1 MAIGF
6 HRFFKR
12 STAIVLIAVLL
23 FTGLAVPASSA
34 EEEQLL
40 SEQAGAASVQTAEWV
55 NLKMIG
61 SDRYAFSTQLRI
73 SPDGRYVGMEES
85 EGSDFLTILDR
96 HTNAISHVNTPV
108 EEEMIRTFTMS
119 DNAQY
124 VVFAADSGDGT
135 NIYLHDR
142 SANVTKSILMDSR
155 YNWDRTPVIS
165 GDGRYVAFHTG
176 EKLLEEDL
184 NPGQDIYV
192 YDRVEDTFDLISKF
206 SEALDHA
213 ESNENPSISYNGQ
226 YVAFESSAEDLVE
239 GDTNWTTDIFV
250 YDRVNAIMKRVN
262 KPTGGEEPDLSSSK
276 ASISADGKTVVFQS
290 NAQNI
295 VPVNPKIFDNVF
307 AADVETGVIK
317 LISEGADGIEGYID
331 SFVISPDG
339 RYAAYFIDDQL
350 FVTDI
355 EKGTTVQ
362 PVFPEDPSLHLE
374 SYDTIALSNQANSIV
389 ITGEYGEN
397 GDVNIFVADRSA
409 DFWSEESTLEATE
422 IGTSEIRLQWSGSE
436 ATPNLSGYQLYGY
449 QDGDLILD
457 TIIDSTIQEFLVTG
471 LLPNTEYEFKVEAV
485 NSSGFV
491 STDGPAVSAVTFKD
505 DSNAY
510 VAWEFSPRMPG
521 QMPNIE
527 SSLLIKGT
535 GPSGWKAAAEIVY
548 HTWFDDEGE
557 LLPQPR
563 EISTSVAFTESE
575 SEPGLYEG
583 SFFINEGISQL
594 STMTF
599 HMENGAGN
607 TLTTEGFGEPYT
619 VNGGIELTVAN
630 PGALDMNDLRILA
643 RGKGGEISYTTV
655 DGTGPHAINGLRPN
669 DVYEITVMDQT
680 GLQLR
685 TIGNVSMQPGL
696 FTPLSI
702 TLPVPAALGV
712 LVTDHEGNPVPNIQV
727 FVYDEAGH
735 NLQTRMNT
743 LSDGWDQWSRRL
755 EVGTAFV
762 LSADVDDSQYYT
774 PPEKSINLEPGLNE
788 VHIELEPLPMGQ
800 LTGIVTDPD
809 GQPVINALITVT
821 QEHPVTGKLT
831 NVSVRSGLDGD
842 YELTLFAGEVK
853 IQASETAHALTS
865 EAVTAQIIDRET
877 VTLDL
882 PLIQPTGGLIEL
894 KVYEKRIGGQWEG
907 PLDFTRAQPY
917 SISLIHSTFRGNNHF
932 YSHNSYT
939 DRNILEFNGFPGERV
954 TVCILPNL
962 VSMAQS
968 CQSFEMDYSNNKT
981 LEFYMQETGSWVR
994 GGVADN
1000 GNLDS
1005 FSASLYRYDS
1015 DKGNYINISHRYFN
1029 GNSFE
1034 MHVPNAGDYRLQFS
1048 RLNPETW
1055 AYDGARIQFAIGD
1068 QEIRSLGEVELVHE
1082 KPLVDPAFSF
1092 FAADSARAVPGGMVY
1107 LRAEYR
1113 NSNEQAI
1120 ENASISIPLPEGLEP
1135 ARNGEGKIIVNGQAA
1150 IPSYENRNLV
1160 IPLGTIAMS
1169 ETSSALS
1176 VPIQI
1181 DPNYSQPNAR
1191 LAATFNGTLEG
1202 ETREDTLGS
1211 VILQLPE
1218 VTLDVPDHVYQPEG
1232 KAAVSGSAPP
1242 GSTVEIYDTGAWVGS
1257 AKASAA
1263 GLWKATV
1270 TLNDLG
1276 DPSIHALQAFAE
1288 VNGVRMESSQA
1299 FIDYDTAG
1307 PRLLE
1312 AAMSQLPAGR
1322 WLAFEPEM
1330 SGTATFPYT
1339 VVPGNPFAFQ
1349 FRFDNPSQV
1358 ENVRVYME
1366 GQQGTP
1372 VLAKLEG
1379 GLYRAVV
1386 PVTKGTLGS
1395 VYVSYDRVQERFDEQ
1410 NHERTIEEIRK
1421 SLPPAM
1427 RDFEVESVT
1436 PFQLVDGIYEGT
1448 AVIRLPQLDNA
1459 RMTISLRVN
1468 PDSDYEPTEDEL
1480 SAADRTGLPLFDAG
1494 YESEESEM
1502 TMTNTIT
1509 GVLPMDFILPKE
1521 NARVS
1526 TSALSTKASG
1536 WGALAEFT
1544 MEVHTEVT
1552 EPLGNINDVKES
1564 MNGWM
1569 EYSQKI
1575 NKIMYNA
1582 SSPYCVEGAIRNG
1595 TQAAKALLV
1604 TVGGEVAK
1612 TAIGAW
1618 VGAMALEGAPGIVA
1632 GIIGDAVSNQIDNY
1646 VDEQINAVGTGY
1658 NPCKEEEKKPYR
1670 QELPEFEWK
1679 KTKIAEP
1686 KWIYD
1691 PSGYVYEGVES
1702 NRLEGV
1708 KSTVLYLDTA
1718 LNRWTVWDAEPYW
1731 QTNPLETDGEGRY
1744 GWDVPPGKWKVV
1756 WEKEGYVTAESP
1768 ELDVPPP
1775 QTEVHGG
1782 MISYDPPT
1790 AAANSLL
1797 AAASESN
1804 SYLEIKFSKYLKTD
1818 VELEEA
1824 VTLSDAEGASIDG
1837 IAQFMNAEQSP
1848 SGEWLSDTIR
1858 FLPAVPL
1865 IAGNKY
1871 EVQIPSFYIISYA
1884 GVPMEQD
1891 LKQEVSAVR
1900 KDETGP
1906 KPVSAVFEASTFIRV
1921 LFDEPLSA
1929 DAIQPN
1935 KFEWM
1940 GRTDLVTS
1948 AVPYALPGE
1957 EVREVLLTIV
1967 ESAAARQ
1974 QAGQSLTV
1982 LSDAVRDAAGN
1993 FSTASE
1999 LSVDI
2004 PDDALS
2010 TESRLSNL
2018 TVSGGSLTP
2027 AFSPDITEYTVT
2039 VNRTA
2044 EVITLTGTL
2053 MDAKTTMMI
2062 DGLPASNGKSEQV
2075 RIPDDGIIMIKVQ
2088 GEDPAAIH
2096 WYTITVTR
2104 SDDEPPP
2111 TTGGGGGN
2119 YNPSAP
2125 ANGDD
2130 QDIGAEAIVEKST
2143 EDGQTTIDVRLSL
2156 TTIEKLIASG
2166 SAGDV
2171 YTADFTDTADEYTI
2185 RIPAQGLLLLSGK
2198 EAELHLRAG
2207 DHKVKLY
2214 TRAFEIP
2221 EDATSMVISIV
2232 SNSSEEG
2239 EALLNKLTEMNRRF
2253 TPQSTIVEVAFY
2265 AEYEDEQ
2272 AEEISPS
2279 EPGAVILEWKT
2290 SGALI
2295 YRFDSEADRWLYVPS
2310 KIASGEQQFP
2320 WITGSLFSAWSYS
2333 GSFADIR
2340 SHWAQEEIDWMASR
2354 LYVTGYDVNHFQPDS
2369 KVTRAE
2375 FAAMLVR
2382 ILGLQGT
2389 HADGDSQFKDVP
2401 ADSWYADAV
2410 SAASDAGL
2418 IQGVGGGLFKPN
2430 ESVTREQMTVM
2441 VWRAYERF
2449 IRGEEEA
2456 VSIDAEHI
2464 LAAFQDEDRISEWAR
2479 TAVAAAWEEGFVQ
2492 GVAADQF
2499 DPSGSATRA
2508 QAATIL
2514 QRIALYLE
2522 S

>member
-12 STAIVLIAVLL
+12 NTAILLITVIL

-34 EEEQLL
+34 EEEQL
-40 SEQAGAASVQTAEWV
+40 SSGQAGIASVQTAEWV

-61 SDRYAFSTQLRI
+61 SDRYAFSEQLRI
-73 SPDGRYVGMEES
+73 SPDGRYVGMEDS
-85 EGSDFLTILDR
+85 EGSDFITILDR
-96 HTNAISHVNTPV
+96 HTDEIAYVYTPV
-108 EEEMIRTFTMS
+108 EGEMIRDFTMS

-124 VVFAADSGDGT
+124 IAFSAEGNDGVT
-135 NIYLHDR
+135 IYLHDR
-142 SANVTKSILMDSR
+142 STNETETISVRTST
-155 YNWDRTPVIS
+155 WDRTPVIS
-165 GDGRYVAFHTG
+165 GDGRYVAFQTG
-176 EKLLEEDL
+176 EELLEEDL

-192 YDRVEDTFDLISKF
+192 YDRVEKTFELISKY
-206 SEALDHA
+206 SEALEYA

-226 YVAFESSAEDLVE
+226 YVAFESHSDSFVED
-239 GDTNWTTDIFV
+239 DTNWTTDIFV
-250 YDRVNAIMKRVN
+250 YDRVNDIMRRVN
-262 KPTGGEEPDLSSSK
+262 KPTGGEEPNLSSTK
-276 ASISADGKTVVFQS
+276 ALISADGKTVVFQS
-290 NAQNI
+290 NAKNI
-295 VPVNPKIFDNVF
+295 APVNPKQFNNVF
-307 AADVETGVIK
+307 AADIESGEVK
-317 LISEGADGIEGYID
+317 LLSDVAEGEEGYLYY
-331 SFVISPDG
+331 SGMSPDG
-339 RYAAYFIDDQL
+339 RYAAYFIDNQL

-355 EKGTTVQ
+355 ENGTSVQ
-362 PVFPEDPSLHLE
+362 PVFPENPSLNLI
-374 SYDTIALSNQANSIV
+374 SYVMPALSNQANSIV
-389 ITGEYGEN
+389 FVSEYDEN
-397 GDVNIFVADRSA
+397 EYANIFVADRST
-409 DFWSEESTLEATE
+409 DFWSEGSTLEATE
-422 IGTSEIRLQWSGSE
+422 IATSEIRLQWSGAE
-436 ATPNLSGYQLYGY
+436 GAPNLSGYQLFGY
-449 QDGDLILD
+449 RGGDLILD
-457 TIIDSTIQEFLVTG
+457 TLIESTIKEYLVTG
-471 LLPNTEYEFKVEAV
+471 LLPNTEYDFKIEAV
-485 NSSGFV
+485 DSSGFV
-491 STDGPAVSAVTFKD
+491 STDGPAVSAATLKD

-510 VAWEFSPRMPG
+510 VAWEFSPRGPG

-535 GPSGWKAAAEIVY
+535 GPSGWRAAAEIVY
-548 HTWFDDEGE
+548 QTWFDDEGE
-557 LLPQPR
+557 LLPQPKVV
-563 EISTSVAFTESE
+563 TTNVAFTESVT
-575 SEPGLYEG
+575 EPGLYEG
-583 SFFINEGISQL
+583 SFFINKGISQL
-594 STMTF
+594 ISMTF
-599 HMENGAGN
+599 QMENGTGN
-607 TLTTEGFGEPYT
+607 TLTATGFDEPYT

-630 PGALDMNDLRILA
+630 PGALDVNDLRILA
-643 RGKGGEISYTTV
+643 RGKGGGISYATV
-655 DGTGPHAINGLRPN
+655 DGSGPHAINGLRPN
-669 DVYEITVMDQT
+669 DVYEITVMDKT

-685 TIGNVSMQPGL
+685 TIGNVSIQPGL
-696 FTPLSI
+696 YTPVSI
-702 TLPVPAALGV
+702 TLPVPASLGV

-743 LSDGWDQWSRRL
+743 LSDGRDQWSRRL
-755 EVGTAFV
+755 ESGTSFV
-762 LSADVDDSQYYT
+762 LTADVDDSQYYT
-774 PPEKSINLEPGLNE
+774 PSEKAITLKPGLNE
-788 VHIELEPLPMGQ
+788 VQINLEPLPIGQ

-809 GQPVINALITVT
+809 GQPVINALITAT
-821 QEHPVTGKLT
+821 HEHPVTGKLT

-842 YELTLFAGEVK
+842 YELTLFAGEVR

-865 EAVTAQIIDRET
+865 EPVTAQIIDRET
-877 VTLDL
+877 VTLNL

-894 KVYEKRIGGQWEG
+894 KVYEKRIGEQWEG

-917 SISLIHSTFRGNNHF
+917 SISLNQSTFSGNNHF
-932 YSHNSYT
+932 HNYKSYT
-939 DRNILEFNGFPGERV
+939 DRNILEFSGFPGQRV
-954 TVCILPNL
+954 TVCVVPSL
-962 VSMAQS
+962 VSIAQS
-968 CQSFEMDYSNNKT
+968 CQSFEMDYSSNKT

-994 GGVADN
+994 GVVPDN

-1015 DKGNYINISHRYFN
+1015 VKGEYINTSHRYFY
-1029 GNSFE
+1029 GNLFE

-1068 QEIRSLGEVELVHE
+1068 QEIKSIGEVELVHE
-1082 KPLVDPAFSF
+1082 KPLVDPSFSF

-1120 ENASISIPLPEGLEP
+1120 ENASITIPLPEGLEP
-1135 ARNGEGKIIVNGQAA
+1135 VRNGEGSIIVNGQTGT
-1150 IPSYENRNLV
+1150 PSYDNRNLV
-1160 IPLGTIAMS
+1160 IQLGTIARS

-1176 VPIQI
+1176 VPIRI

-1191 LAATFNGTLEG
+1191 LTATLSGTLEG

-1218 VTLDVPDHVYQPEG
+1218 VTLDVPNHIYQPEG

-1242 GSTVEIYDTGAWVGS
+1242 GSTVAIYDTGAWVGS

-1276 DPSIHALQAFAE
+1276 DPSIHALQAIAE

-1312 AAMSQLPAGR
+1312 AAMSQLPDGR
-1322 WLAFEPEM
+1322 WMAFEPEM

-1366 GQQGTP
+1366 GQQGTS

-1410 NHERTIEEIRK
+1410 NHERTIEEVRT

-1427 RDFEVESVT
+1427 RDFEVETVT

-1459 RMTISLRVN
+1459 RMTISLRVDPN
-1468 PDSDYEPTEDEL
+1468 SDYEPTEDEL

-1494 YESEESEM
+1494 YESEETEQSM
-1502 TMTNTIT
+1502 TSTVS
-1509 GVLPMDFILPKE
+1509 GVLPIDFILPQD
-1521 NARVS
+1521 NGRVS

-1595 TQAAKALLV
+1595 TQAAKALLA

-1658 NPCKEEEKKPYR
+1658 NPCMEEEKKPYR

-1679 KTKIAEP
+1679 RTKIAEP

-1708 KSTVLYLDTA
+1708 KSTVMYLDTA
-1718 LNRWTVWDAEPYW
+1718 LNRWMLWDAEPYW

-1775 QTEVHGG
+1775 HTEVHAG
-1782 MISYDPPT
+1782 MISYDPP
-1790 AAANSLL
+1790 AADSLI
-1797 AAASESN
+1797 AAASESD
-1804 SYLEIKFSKYLKTD
+1804 SYVEIKFNKYLKTD
-1818 VELEEA
+1818 IELEEA
-1824 VTLSDAEGASIDG
+1824 VTLTDTEGVPIAG
-1837 IAQFMNAEQSP
+1837 TAQFMNAEESP
-1848 SGEWLSDTIR
+1848 SGERLSNTIR

-1865 IAGNKY
+1865 TAGQKY
-1871 EVQIPSFYIISYA
+1871 EIQIPSSYIISYA
-1884 GVPMEQD
+1884 GVPMEQN
-1891 LKQEVSAVR
+1891 LKQEVSAVQ

-1906 KPVSAVFEASTFIRV
+1906 KPVSAVFEDSTFIRV

-1948 AVPYALPGE
+1948 AVPYSLPGE

-1974 QAGQSLTV
+1974 QAGHSLTV
-1982 LSDAVRDAAGN
+1982 LSGAVRDATGN
-1993 FSTASE
+1993 SSTESV
-1999 LSVDI
+1999 LSVAI

-2018 TVSGGSLTP
+2018 SVSGGSLAP
-2027 AFSPDITEYTVT
+2027 AFSPDTTEYTVT

-2044 EVITLTGTL
+2044 EEIALTGTL
-2053 MDAKTTMMI
+2053 MDAKSTINI
-2062 DGLPASNGKSEQV
+2062 DGLPASNGISEQV

-2088 GEDPAAIH
+2088 GEDPTAIN
-2096 WYTITVTR
+2096 WYTITINR

-2119 YNPSAP
+2119 YNPTAP

-2130 QDIGAEAIVEKST
+2130 QDIGTDAVVEKST
-2143 EDGQTTIDVRLSL
+2143 ENGQTIIDVNLSL

-2166 SAGDV
+2166 SAHDV
-2171 YTADFTDTADEYTI
+2171 YTAEFTDTADEYTI

-2198 EAELHLRAG
+2198 KAELHLRAG
-2207 DHKVKLY
+2207 DHKVKLN
-2214 TRAFEIP
+2214 THAFEMP
-2221 EDATSMVISIV
+2221 EDASSMVISIV
-2232 SNSSEEG
+2232 TDSSEES
-2239 EALLNKLTEMNRRF
+2239 EALLNKLTDMNRRF
-2253 TPQSTIVEVAFY
+2253 TPQSSIAEVGFY

-2272 AEEISPS
+2272 LEEIAPS
-2279 EPGAVILEWKT
+2279 ETGAVLLEWQT

-2295 YRFDSEADRWLYVPS
+2295 YRFDSETGRWLYVPS
-2310 KIASGEQQFP
+2310 KLTSGVQQFP
-2320 WITGSLFSAWSYS
+2320 WHADHLFAAWSYF

-2340 SHWAQEEIDWMASR
+2340 GHWAQEEIDWMASR
-2354 LYVTGYDVNHFQPDS
+2354 LYVTGYDANQFRPDN

-2382 ILGLQGT
+2382 IFGLQGT
-2389 HADGDSQFKDVP
+2389 HAVSDSQFKDVP

-2410 SAASDAGL
+2410 NAASEAGL
-2418 IQGVGGGLFKPN
+2418 IQGVGDELFKPN
-2430 ESVTREQMTVM
+2430 ETVTREQMTVM
-2441 VWRAYERF
+2441 VWRAYEQL

-2456 VSIDAEHI
+2456 DSIDAERI

-2479 TAVAAAWEEGFVQ
+2479 IAVAAAWEEGFVQ
-2492 GVAADQF
+2492 GVAPDQF
-2499 DPSGSATRA
+2499 DPEGSATRA
-2508 QAATIL
+2508 QAAVIL

-2522 S
+2522 P